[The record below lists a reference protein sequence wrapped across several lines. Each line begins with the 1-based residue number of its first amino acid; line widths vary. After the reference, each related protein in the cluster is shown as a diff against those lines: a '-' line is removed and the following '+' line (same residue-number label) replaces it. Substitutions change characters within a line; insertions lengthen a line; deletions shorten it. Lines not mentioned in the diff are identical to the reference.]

1 MSDKLDDQGSR
12 PERNQTS
19 DLRPLYIFLGF
30 LLLGAS
36 LALVLFG
43 GDLLNSSTSKS
54 DEASSQTL
62 EDSSQTLLDQV
73 SDLSEIGIGAD
84 GSNDSSG
91 FIDVGDEAPNYTLLD
106 LDGRN
111 ISLADFRGQPVIMN
125 LWATWCAPCR
135 IEMPALQEAIE
146 RHQEQGLVILALN
159 QGETADV
166 ARHYFY
172 DEMGLTFTPLLDEN
186 STVAATYSGMNVLPT
201 TYFIDQEGIVS
212 AIHRGPLTTG
222 QIEGY
227 LAEIIDSSS

>member
-12 PERNQTS
+12 PDRNQTS
-19 DLRPLYIFLGF
+19 DFRPLYIFLGF

-43 GDLLNSSTSKS
+43 GNLLNSSTSKS
-54 DEASSQTL
+54 DEA
-62 EDSSQTLLDQV
+62 SSQTLLDQV

-166 ARHYFY
+166 ARQYFY

-186 STVAATYSGMNVLPT
+186 SSVAATYSGMNVLPT

-227 LAEIIDSSS
+227 LAEIIDSNS